1 MRRPPNSRTISFR
14 LGGKLLTELDRQA
27 EALGV
32 SAGDL
37 SRAIVERHLSR
48 DDSRATLEAIEALGR
63 RHEVL
68 ARDLDKVLSGIED
81 GLTSLRQD
89 FHRALREVP

>member
-48 DDSRATLEAIEALGR
+48 DDSRATLEAHRGPGSAPRG
-63 RHEVL
+63 
-68 ARDLDKVLSGIED
+68 ARAGS
-81 GLTSLRQD
+81 R
-89 FHRALREVP
+89 